1 MGVLMQ
7 AFYWDCPALDK
18 QEHTWWNLISSK
30 IPMLRETGFTAL
42 WLPPA
47 SKAANIGGYSM
58 GYDPYDYYDLGE
70 YDQRGGTPTW
80 FGTVED
86 LLNLI
91 DEAHSHDMQV
101 YADMV
106 LNHCNGADAKEVN
119 PLNGKEMWTKFTPK
133 SGKFSRDWTCFHP
146 SSYRL
151 RDEEP
156 FDGMPDLC
164 HHNPYVYGEI
174 LKMAQWLVD
183 EVGFDGFRYDFVKGF
198 GVWVIDAIQ
207 GMHYQKLD
215 LKTDKPFKPFGVGEC
230 WDSTGAIDEWLNRVN
245 ATSENP
251 VLAFDFPLRG
261 RLKNLCDVHGYSLRN
276 LPAPGTLLTT
286 RPKDAVTF
294 VENHDI
300 VRTHP
305 IIHDK
310 LLAYSFILTHEGYPC
325 VFWQDYYNWE
335 LGLEGTPHG
344 IAALVKAHEDHAG
357 GLSSILHIDND
368 LYIMQRS
375 GWQEQKGL
383 IYVLNNRGDKWNGGK
398 VATRWKNTTFKAVAY
413 SNHADGAPQIP
424 TTDGAGA
431 ADFWAPPRGYAVY
444 VPEG

>member
-7 AFYWDCPALDK
+7 AFYWDCPKHDN
-18 QEHTWWNLISSK
+18 QEQQWWNFIASK
-30 IPMLRETGFTAL
+30 VPTLRETGFTAF

-70 YDQRGGTPTW
+70 YDQRGGIPTW

-106 LNHCNGADAKEVN
+106 LNHCNGADVKELN
-119 PLNGKEMWTKFTPK
+119 PLNGKAMWTKFTPQ
-133 SGKFSRDWTCFHP
+133 SQKFSRDWTCFHP
-146 SSYRL
+146 SNYRL

-207 GMHYQKLD
+207 GMHYQKID
-215 LKTDKPFKPFGVGEC
+215 PKTEKPFKPFGVGEC

-286 RPKDAVTF
+286 RPKEAVTF

-305 IIHDK
+305 IVHDK

-335 LGLEGTPHG
+335 LGLEGTPNG

-383 IYVLNNRGDKWNGGK
+383 IYVLNNRGDKWNGSR
-398 VATRWKNTTFKAVAY
+398 VATRWKNTTLKAVAY
-413 SNHADGAPQIP
+413 SDHADGAPQIP
-424 TTDGAGA
+424 TSDSSGA

-444 VPEG
+444 VPEL